1 LFRVLHVLILLRA
14 VEGEVSFKTRLEWGG
29 RVQVPKSVRLRFRLE
44 PSQVLRVVVRPVNLH
59 LGYED
64 FYGRI
69 DKSGRITVPK
79 LTLKMLEEENQSL
92 TGAVME
98 VTIEPA

>member
-1 LFRVLHVLILLRA
+1 VH
-14 VEGEVSFKTRLEWGG
+14 
-29 RVQVPKSVRLRFRLE
+29 
-44 PSQVLRVVVRPVNLH
+44 PVNPH

-98 VTIEPA
+98 VTIEPG

>member
-14 VEGEVSFKTRLEWGG
+14 VEEVSFKTRLEGGG
-29 RVQVPKSVRLRFRLE
+29 RVQVPKSVRAGFKLE
-44 PSQVLRVVVRPVNLH
+44 SSQLLRVVVHPVNLH

-98 VTIEPA
+98 VTIEPG

>member
-1 LFRVLHVLILLRA
+1 VH
-14 VEGEVSFKTRLEWGG
+14 
-29 RVQVPKSVRLRFRLE
+29 
-44 PSQVLRVVVRPVNLH
+44 PVNPH

-79 LTLKMLEEENQSL
+79 LTLKLMENEIQDNQSL

-98 VTIEPA
+98 VSIEPA